1 MVEFKYPAWYT
12 TPMAQVVLVG
22 ITCFATVGMFSAVS
36 NLGAGGLSDIALS
49 DTSNGVLYGCF
60 AITGLVSGGINNLL
74 GPRLTLFIGT
84 LGYALYVG
92 SLWCYQTQ
100 GTGWF
105 VILAGA
111 ILGVSA
117 ALLWSAQGSIMMS
130 YPLEKDKGKA
140 FAVFWA
146 IFQFGSFIGSI
157 IALAINIRSG
167 KLSAVSTSTYIAF
180 LVIIFIGVASSFLV
194 LPPNKVI
201 RSDGTIVKL
210 EAVSKPHEEVVG
222 MIRLLKDWRMLALVP
237 MFFASNYFYAYQ
249 GAVNAARFDG
259 PTRALNA
266 TLEGAGAIIG
276 ALMIGYFVLDLKF
289 FHRRIRGYLGLATVV
304 VLVIIVWS
312 VALAWQVTFT
322 RADLN
327 DNNRINYHD
336 AAYTGKGALYFFYYF
351 ADACYQALA
360 YWIMSALTNDPFT
373 LARYAGLYKAL
384 QSAGSAGSFGM
395 DAVATPFL
403 NEHLASWVLMLV
415 SFPLAWLVLRTVKE
429 TNYEDEKVVY
439 VDDVKRAQAE
449 EGEIAPAATAD
460 SLEKGSLSDA
470 AEPALVRDA

>member
-1 MVEFKYPAWYT
+1 MVEFKLPAWYT

-36 NLGAGGLSDIALS
+36 NLGAGGLSDIVLS

-60 AITGLVSGGINNLL
+60 AITGLVSGGICNLL

-111 ILGVSA
+111 LLGISA
-117 ALLWSAQGSIMMS
+117 ALLWSAQGAIMMS

-140 FAVFWA
+140 FAIFWA

-167 KLSAVSTSTYIAF
+167 GLSAVSTSTYIAF

-194 LPPNKVI
+194 LPPNRVI

-222 MIRLLKDWRMLALVP
+222 MMRLLKDWRMLALVP

-249 GAVNAARFDG
+249 GAVNAKRFDG

-266 TLEGAGAIIG
+266 TLEGAGAIVG
-276 ALMIGYFVLDLKF
+276 ALMIGYFVLDIKYL
-289 FHRRIRGYLGLATVV
+289 HRRARGYLGLATVV
-304 VLVIIVWS
+304 VLVVIVWS
-312 VALAWQVTFT
+312 VGLSWQVTFT
-322 RADLN
+322 RADATDAN
-327 DNNRINYHD
+327 FINYHD
-336 AAYTGKGALYFFYYF
+336 ADYKGKGALYFFYYF
-351 ADACYQALA
+351 SDACYQALA
-360 YWIMSALTNDPFT
+360 YWIMSAMTNDPFT

-395 DAVATPFL
+395 DAVSTPFL
-403 NEHLASWVLMLV
+403 NEHLASWILMLA
-415 SFPLAWLVLRTVKE
+415 SFPLAYLVLRTVKE
-429 TNYEDEKVVY
+429 TNYEDERVVY
-439 VDDVKRAQAE
+439 VDDVARAHAE
-449 EGEIAPAATAD
+449 EGAHDHHVEKTD
-460 SLEKGSLSDA
+460 SIEKGSVS
-470 AEPALVRDA
+470 EIPAPPLASA